1 MKIKINSSSIE
12 SISIILKSLSRK
24 AKLSLLYAS
33 FLILFSA
40 IFEVLVIYYL
50 QLIIESFS
58 VESNSLRVGNL
69 SNIFIFFIV
78 LIFSTVLNSFTLFK
92 TGRISSSIGSEWSD
106 KCFKNI
112 FTKSYD
118 YGHSNK
124 IDSTI
129 NLLVI
134 DLGLGV
140 ISISSFLNAVAYSLI
155 SIAIVIY
162 LLLQEPIIL
171 SVTIIS
177 IILSYSLCL
186 ISTRSILQKMSLNVQ
201 KGKKRLIDR
210 INNTIKYYPYINLED
225 SIDEVL
231 KKYLKDDIIVWRQ
244 SQDMKFYAQTPRNI
258 AEFVGLSIILIFLFF
273 LFDGSNQQA
282 SSLARIGIIVAGL
295 QRILPAINKIYYAWS
310 TLASYKASLTKIDE
324 IINQSNQTN
333 INIDKEVFLNN
344 SSHLSFQNVWF
355 ISKDNQNILKNV
367 SIDLPLHGS
376 MAITGPSGSGKT
388 TLLLIAS
395 GLYQPNKGEIKI
407 NNFLEKNLNQNISNN
422 HLWRNQ
428 ISLVMQNIYYENGII
443 IDLFKNK
450 NNPKPDFEKI
460 YECLRKVD
468 MLDKIKSLEKNVYSN
483 LSDPDCKFSGGQLQ
497 RLTIARALYQD
508 KKVILLDEPTSALDK
523 KTKNLLINNLMS
535 LKDKVIWIVTHDEK
549 IVDKCNYH
557 LIVNKNLKLKKNIE
571 AS

>member
-258 AEFVGLSIILIFLFF
+258 AEFVGLSIILIME
-273 LFDGSNQQA
+273 
-282 SSLARIGIIVAGL
+282 
-295 QRILPAINKIYYAWS
+295 IL
-310 TLASYKASLTKIDE
+310 
-324 IINQSNQTN
+324 
-333 INIDKEVFLNN
+333 
-344 SSHLSFQNVWF
+344 
-355 ISKDNQNILKNV
+355 
-367 SIDLPLHGS
+367 
-376 MAITGPSGSGKT
+376 
-388 TLLLIAS
+388 
-395 GLYQPNKGEIKI
+395 
-407 NNFLEKNLNQNISNN
+407 
-422 HLWRNQ
+422 R
-428 ISLVMQNIYYENGII
+428 
-443 IDLFKNK
+443 
-450 NNPKPDFEKI
+450 
-460 YECLRKVD
+460 
-468 MLDKIKSLEKNVYSN
+468 
-483 LSDPDCKFSGGQLQ
+483 
-497 RLTIARALYQD
+497 
-508 KKVILLDEPTSALDK
+508 
-523 KTKNLLINNLMS
+523 
-535 LKDKVIWIVTHDEK
+535 
-549 IVDKCNYH
+549 
-557 LIVNKNLKLKKNIE
+557 
-571 AS
+571 